1 MKLQL
6 SNIAKS
12 FGTQEVL
19 TSASL
24 LIKNNEKI
32 ALVGRNGCGK
42 TTLLKI
48 ITGEEDPDRGDRFF
62 GSGVKAGYL
71 SQISFP
77 DESRTVREELISVF
91 DELIQVQKALE
102 EQTRILETDHSQQ
115 QLDKFDRL
123 QTRFDTLGGYDYEYE
138 MKSVFFHFGFTEE
151 ELDRSIGEFSSGQR
165 TRIALVKLLLQKPDI
180 LLLDEPTN
188 HLDHF
193 GFTEEEL
200 DRSIGEFSSGQRTRI
215 ALVKLL
221 LQKPDILLLD
231 EPTNHLDIDSIEW
244 LEGYIARYPS
254 AVVLVSHDRMF
265 LDRVADVV
273 VEIEF
278 GKTTRYPGN
287 YSHYVKAKEEWLEK
301 NHEAYE
307 RQQQEIKRVEALI
320 ERFRYKATKAA
331 MVQSRIKSLEKMDRI
346 EDVKS
351 DRSIIK
357 ASFSSARK
365 GGERVLEVENLKV
378 GYDSVLSSVS
388 MELFRNDRMAIVG
401 PNGIGKSTF
410 VKTLMELIPSKGGS
424 FHFGHQID
432 IGYFDQDSAQMKST
446 KSVLDELWDEHP
458 MADQTEI
465 RNALAG
471 FLFTQ
476 DDVFKSVND
485 LSGGEKVRLALAKLM
500 MDHDNL
506 LILDEPTNHLDIPA
520 KEALEKA
527 LKDYDGTLLFV
538 SHDRMFLS
546 KMANKVLEILDE
558 PTNHLD
564 IPAKEALEKA
574 LKDYDGTLL
583 FVSHDRMF
591 LSKMA
596 NKVLEIGETSHVWQE
611 TWPEYAEKKK
621 NGQLHVEA
629 ESKGKSKNQPP
640 TKTSAQIRSER
651 NAAQNRA
658 TRLEA
663 MMTKAEEELEAL
675 RELRFEPEYYQDYRK
690 MEELDEQIDEKH
702 NEIERYMKEWEE
714 KMTFLEE
721 VTE

>member
-1 MKLQL
+1 MMKLQL

-138 MKSVFFHFGFTEE
+138 MKSVFF
-151 ELDRSIGEFSSGQR
+151 
-165 TRIALVKLLLQKPDI
+165 
-180 LLLDEPTN
+180 
-188 HLDHF
+188 HF

-546 KMANKVLEILDE
+546 KMANKVLEI
-558 PTNHLD
+558 
-564 IPAKEALEKA
+564 
-574 LKDYDGTLL
+574 
-583 FVSHDRMF
+583 
-591 LSKMA
+591 
-596 NKVLEIGETSHVWQE
+596 GETSHVWQE

>member
-1 MKLQL
+1 MMKLQL

-48 ITGEEDPDRGDRFF
+48 ITGEEDSDRGDRFF

-138 MKSVFFHFGFTEE
+138 MKSVFF
-151 ELDRSIGEFSSGQR
+151 
-165 TRIALVKLLLQKPDI
+165 
-180 LLLDEPTN
+180 
-188 HLDHF
+188 HF

-546 KMANKVLEILDE
+546 KMANKVLEI
-558 PTNHLD
+558 
-564 IPAKEALEKA
+564 
-574 LKDYDGTLL
+574 
-583 FVSHDRMF
+583 
-591 LSKMA
+591 
-596 NKVLEIGETSHVWQE
+596 GETSHVWQE

>member
-1 MKLQL
+1 MMKLQL
-6 SNIAKS
+6 SDIAKS

-138 MKSVFFHFGFTEE
+138 MKSVFF
-151 ELDRSIGEFSSGQR
+151 
-165 TRIALVKLLLQKPDI
+165 
-180 LLLDEPTN
+180 
-188 HLDHF
+188 HF

-546 KMANKVLEILDE
+546 KMANKVLEI
-558 PTNHLD
+558 
-564 IPAKEALEKA
+564 
-574 LKDYDGTLL
+574 
-583 FVSHDRMF
+583 
-591 LSKMA
+591 
-596 NKVLEIGETSHVWQE
+596 GETSHVWQE

>member
-12 FGTQEVL
+12 FGTQDVL

-24 LIKNNEKI
+24 LIKNNEKV

-48 ITGEEDPDRGDRFF
+48 ITGEEHPDKGDRFF
-62 GSGVKAGYL
+62 GNGTRVGYL

-77 DESRTVREELISVF
+77 DDTRTVRQELTSVF
-91 DELIQVQKALE
+91 DELLEVQKQLE
-102 EQTRILETDHSQQ
+102 EQTRVLETDASEQ
-115 QLDKFDRL
+115 QLARYDRL
-123 QTRFDTLGGYDYEYE
+123 QTRFETLGGYDYEYE
-138 MKSVFFHFGFTEE
+138 MKSVFFHFGFTEA
-151 ELDRSIGEFSSGQR
+151 ELDKPLSEFSSGQR
-165 TRIALVKLLLQKPDI
+165 TRIALVKLLLQKPD
-180 LLLDEPTN
+180 
-188 HLDHF
+188 
-193 GFTEEEL
+193 
-200 DRSIGEFSSGQRTRI
+200 
-215 ALVKLL
+215 V
-221 LQKPDILLLD
+221 LLLD

-244 LEGYIARYPS
+244 LEGYISRYPS
-254 AVVLVSHDRMF
+254 AVILVSHDRMF
-265 LDRVADVV
+265 LDRVADEV

-278 GKTTRYPGN
+278 GRTTRYPGN

-320 ERFRYKATKAA
+320 ERFRYKATKASLA
-331 MVQSRIKSLEKMDRI
+331 QSKIKYLDRMEKI

-351 DRSIIK
+351 DRSKIK
-357 ASFSSARK
+357 ASFTSARK
-365 GGERVLEVENLKV
+365 GGERVLETENLQV
-378 GYDSVLSSVS
+378 GYDSTLSTVS
-388 MELFRNDRMAIVG
+388 MELFRQDRMAIVG
-401 PNGIGKSTF
+401 ANGIGKSTF
-410 VKTLMELIPSKGGS
+410 VKTLMELIPSRGGS

-432 IGYFDQDSAQMKST
+432 IGYFDQDSAQMKSPRN
-446 KSVLDELWDEHP
+446 VLDELWDEHP
-458 MADQTEI
+458 MANQTEI

-476 DDVFKSVND
+476 DEVFKNVND

-520 KEALEKA
+520 KEALEK
-527 LKDYDGTLLFV
+527 V
-538 SHDRMFLS
+538 LS
-546 KMANKVLEILDE
+546 
-558 PTNHLD
+558 
-564 IPAKEALEKA
+564 
-574 LKDYDGTLL
+574 DYDGTLL

-596 NKVLEIGETSHVWQE
+596 NKVLEIGETSHVYQE
-611 TWPEYAEKKK
+611 TWPEYNEKKK
-621 NGQLHVEA
+621 NGQLHTEVQ
-629 ESKGKSKNQPP
+629 KNSRKKKEEPV
-640 TKTSAQIRSER
+640 KTSAQIRAEKK
-651 NAAQNRA
+651 AAQNRA
-658 TRLEA
+658 ARLET
-663 MMTKAEEELEAL
+663 MMTQAEEELEAL

-690 MEELDEQIDEKH
+690 MEELDEKIDEKH

-721 VTE
+721 D